1 MHLKQRVLH
10 QQQLEPQQQL
20 VMMLGR
26 AHATVAAT
34 VTTHGTP
41 AATSALLQLQQWMQ
55 LQQLQQREVQQQQQ
69 QQQQQVQAAFMAVG
83 DALAIG

>member
-1 MHLKQRVLH
+1 
-10 QQQLEPQQQL
+10 
-20 VMMLGR
+20 MLGR

-55 LQQLQQREVQQQQQ
+55 LQQILQQREV
-69 QQQQQVQAAFMAVG
+69 QQQQQVQAAFMAVS
-83 DALAIG
+83 DADLFHSSRSFAMLPAGTAF